1 MHPLAVLAAAAVA
14 LIVYSNYVFHFR
26 PPPLK
31 SNTLLTYPVAEFE
44 QKRGENLPFFTPG
57 LPQTPPH
64 ALAYRVDRL
73 AEGSHIIPSA
83 PRCRRVLH
91 VTQGLESLPVQL
103 SLDRRSR
110 VRAGIPAGY
119 SLFLPP
125 SWQAQIVVP
134 VGTDCT
140 LYSSDSA
147 GSLCFRLP
155 KLLAPAARMVAAA
168 AHPYLEAAIAT
179 LDTPP
184 VRRPTKRSRAR
195 VPSQTPCTPDSCT
208 PPAPRGPTAPPRRR
222 PGGNQARQPTTE
234 GNCPSPNPRTKSLA
248 AAVTNTRQTAPS
260 SPPDSPPDNT
270 PQGLRASAG

>member
-14 LIVYSNYVFHFR
+14 LIAYSNYVFHFR

-31 SNTLLTYPVAEFE
+31 SSTLPTHPVSQFE
-44 QKRGENLPFFTPG
+44 QKRCENLPFFTPG
-57 LPQTPPH
+57 LPPTPSH
-64 ALAYRVDRL
+64 ALAHRVDRL
-73 AEGSHIIPSA
+73 AEGSHVIPSA

-134 VGTDCT
+134 AGTDCT
-140 LYSSDSA
+140 LHSSDSA

-155 KLLAPAARMVAAA
+155 KLLAPAARKVAEA

-184 VRRPTKRSRAR
+184 VQRPARRPRAR
-195 VPSQTPCTPDSCT
+195 APSQTPCTPDSCT
-208 PPAPRGPTAPPRRR
+208 PPTPREPTAPLRPRLAAHRVRR
-222 PGGNQARQPTTE
+222 PTTE
-234 GNCPSPNPRTKSLA
+234 GNCPSPNSRTKSD
-248 AAVTNTRQTAPS
+248 AAVVTNPTRVAPG
-260 SPPDSPPDNT
+260 SPSDNT